1 MDDCPRRTCP
11 IRRRQAQRVSAVDRL
26 ARNPVPT
33 TARLL
38 IAIAGVPA
46 SGKTSFAARLV
57 QRINALLKTHPSP
70 SQSESEAILIGV
82 DGWHLTRAQL
92 DAMDDPKRA
101 HDRRGIHW
109 TFDAPAYVDFVA
121 RLRHSFPTDHSDPD
135 IYAPSFDHA
144 LKDPTPDA
152 VVIKPSHRI
161 VVIEGLY
168 TMLDIDPW
176 RRAAA
181 QMDERW
187 WVHIDPARA
196 KTRLVKRHVQTG
208 IAKDMDEAVW
218 RAENNDEDNGR
229 FISRNLFAVTYTIQS
244 IDDLCVFYLSNSD
257 IVVGRDKACKS
268 EFQPP

>member
-1 MDDCPRRTCP
+1 MDD
-11 IRRRQAQRVSAVDRL
+11 VLVDRAKFIVDKL
-26 ARNPVPT
+26 NVIPE

-46 SGKTSFAARLV
+46 SGKTSFAVCLV
-57 QRINALLKTHPSP
+57 QTINALLEAHPSN
-70 SQSESEAILIGV
+70 SQAILVGL

-92 DAMDDPKRA
+92 DAMPDPKHA

-121 RLRHSFPTDHSDPD
+121 RLRDTPLPLVVN
-135 IYAPSFDHA
+135 APSFDHA
-144 LKDPTPDA
+144 LKDPVPDA
-152 VVIKPSHRI
+152 IVIQPCHRV

-168 TMLDIDPW
+168 AMLDIDPW
-176 RRAAA
+176 RQAAA

-187 WVHIDPARA
+187 WIQIDPARA

-208 IAKDMDEAVW
+208 VAKDMVEAVW

-229 FISRNLFAVTYTIQS
+229 FIARNLFNMTYTIQS
-244 IDDLCVFYLSNSD
+244 IDDPAYST
-257 IVVGRDKACKS
+257 
-268 EFQPP
+268 

>member
-1 MDDCPRRTCP
+1 MDD
-11 IRRRQAQRVSAVDRL
+11 VLVDR
-26 ARNPVPT
+26 ARLILDKLSVVPHT
-33 TARLL
+33 SRLL

-46 SGKTSFAARLV
+46 SGKSTFATRLV
-57 QRINALLKTHPSP
+57 HTLNSLLPAQ
-70 SQSESEAILIGV
+70 SQAVLVGL

-92 DAMDDPKRA
+92 DAMDDPKHA

-121 RLRHSFPTDHSDPD
+121 RLRDPVQPD
-135 IYAPSFDHA
+135 TLIYAPSFDHS

-152 VVIKPSHRI
+152 VVITPSHRI

-181 QMDERW
+181 QIDERW
-187 WVHIDPARA
+187 WVQIDPARA

-208 IAKDMDEAVW
+208 VAEDMDEAVW
-218 RAENNDEDNGR
+218 RAENNDEHNGN
-229 FISRNLFAVTYTIQS
+229 FISRNLFDVTYTIQS
-244 IDDLCVFYLSNSD
+244 VDDPAYS
-257 IVVGRDKACKS
+257 I
-268 EFQPP
+268 